1 MSEARRR
8 WSTEQQVLLEM
19 ERLNDESM
27 ETVQAYTAAAQES
40 AMAEVTHKSMRAKT
54 ILRHKASG
62 PRVSMA
68 EAEVYA
74 EADDDVAAAYLQ
86 RLAAAAHA
94 DALREKLRSIR
105 TNSDALR
112 TAAASFRNG
121 GGNGGPGWQT

>member
-8 WSTEQQVLLEM
+8 WTTEQQVLTEM
-19 ERLNDESM
+19 EALNDLSM

-62 PRVSMA
+62 PRVSMS

-86 RLAAAAHA
+86 RLAAFAHA
-94 DALREKLRSIR
+94 DALKEKLRSIR
-105 TNSDALR
+105 NNQDGLR
-112 TAAASFRNG
+112 TAAASHRTPFS
-121 GGNGGPGWQT
+121 GPGMH